1 MPVITS
7 RIIAEKYGV
16 LVGESMNVH
25 DVEPGLSE
33 EWSTPELQPLCYN
46 ETSHATITVM
56 FGADATDGLPG
67 DTVEK
72 GT

>member
-1 MPVITS
+1 
-7 RIIAEKYGV
+7 
-16 LVGESMNVH
+16 MNVH